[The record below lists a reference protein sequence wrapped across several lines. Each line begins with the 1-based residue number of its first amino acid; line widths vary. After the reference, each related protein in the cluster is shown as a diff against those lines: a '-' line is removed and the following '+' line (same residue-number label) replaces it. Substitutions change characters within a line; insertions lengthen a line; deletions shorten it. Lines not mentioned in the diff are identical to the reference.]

1 MTKIKSQRQLTASQN
16 WLLEFKDALREAE
29 QNPMQLPA
37 ILHQAEM
44 DGIQSQILALELEIA
59 EYEAV
64 SNTAPDKA
72 TLHSFEDLPEALVR
86 MRIIRGLTQQE
97 LAEKLNL
104 KPQQVQRW
112 ESGAYNK
119 ATFKR
124 LLLVMQALEFDIPS
138 VFLIDQS

>member
-1 MTKIKSQRQLTASQN
+1 MTKIKNQRQLTASRN
-16 WLLEFKDALREAE
+16 WLKEFREALREAE
-29 QNPMQLPA
+29 KNPLQLPD
-37 ILHQAEM
+37 ILHRAEM

-59 EYEAV
+59 EYETL
-64 SNTAPDKA
+64 SNTAPNKA
-72 TLHSFEDLPEALVR
+72 TLHSLEDLPEALVR

-104 KPQQVQRW
+104 KPQQIQRW

-124 LLLVMQALEFDIPS
+124 LLQVMQALEFDIPS